1 MGKAKKIIK
10 VGLKAV
16 INPKRAAGELR
27 TYQERVLH
35 NKNRRKQYLD
45 WYERQVLTEQQ
56 LEEQRKAA
64 KKLQK
69 KPLISVLVPTYNTRP
84 DHLRECLDSVL
95 RQTYSNWELCIADD
109 ASTNEETKEVIREYA
124 KEHKN
129 IRATFSKKNQH
140 IALTSNVAL
149 DMAQGEFVS
158 LLDHDDLLEPN
169 ALYETVLEINTHPDA
184 DLIYTDEDK
193 LEDDKWHTEPFFKPG
208 WSPDFLNSCNYITHF
223 ATIRRTVMKKVNG
236 FGIGTEG
243 AQDWDLF
250 LRITAATSKIY
261 HIPKILYTWRKSI
274 TSTAQTANSKPYAY
288 INQKKVLRESIAHKG
303 LAASIEGQVVHGFWR
318 TRYHIQGTPLVSIII
333 PNKDNLKLL
342 KQCVE
347 SILEQ
352 TSYPYFEVIIVE
364 NGSTEKGIEEY
375 YKKVTEVNSRVKV
388 VRWNKPFNYSSVCN
402 FGAKQ
407 SKGEYLLFLNN
418 DTEVVTPDWMQALLE
433 HAQRPDVGMV
443 GCKLVF
449 PSRHIQHAGVV
460 LSEKGPFHAFYG
472 QNPNTDIFTYIY
484 INNIR
489 NCSAVTAAC
498 TMVDRKKFDK
508 VGGFDSTL
516 RVTYN
521 DVDLCL
527 KMLDAGYL
535 NIYTPFAE
543 LVHYESMS
551 VGKVNTSDRDMT
563 ELEAA
568 SAIMQKRW
576 KKYLREDKYY
586 NPNFAKTS
594 PGYYVQ

>member
-1 MGKAKKIIK
+1 MSK
-10 VGLKAV
+10 VRKAV
-16 INPKRAAGELR
+16 KEVVHAAVNPKRAAGMVR
-27 TYQERVLH
+27 FYKERNLH
-35 NKNRRKQYLD
+35 DKNRRRQYLA
-45 WYERQVLTEQQ
+45 WYDRQILTPEQ
-56 LEEQRKAA
+56 LDEQRQAA
-64 KKLQK
+64 KAFKQQ
-69 KPLISVLVPTYNTRP
+69 PLISILVPTYNTQP
-84 DHLRECLDSVL
+84 DHLRECFESVL
-95 RQTYSNWELCIADD
+95 SQTYTNWELCIADD
-109 ASTNEETKEVIREYA
+109 ASPSEATKAVIQEFV
-124 KEHKN
+124 KNHKN
-129 IRATFSKKNQH
+129 IHATFSKKNQH
-140 IALTSNVAL
+140 IALTSNIAL
-149 DMAQGEFVS
+149 SMAKGEYIS

-169 ALYETVLEINTHPDA
+169 ALYETVATINKHPNV

-193 LEDDKWHTEPFFKPG
+193 LEDDKWHVEPFFKPD

-223 ATIRRTVMKKVNG
+223 ATLSKSIMNKVGGFRT
-236 FGIGTEG
+236 GTEG

-250 LRITAATSKIY
+250 LRVTAQTKNIHHVS
-261 HIPKILYTWRKSI
+261 KILYTWRKSI

-288 INQKKVLRESIAHKG
+288 INQKKVLRHNIG
-303 LAASIEGQVVHGFWR
+303 LQGLNATVEGQVVHGFWR
-318 TRYHIQGTPLVSIII
+318 TRYSIVGTPLVSIII

-342 KQCVE
+342 RQCVD

-364 NGSTEKGIEEY
+364 NGSTEAGIEEY
-375 YKKVTEVNSRVKV
+375 YDQVTALNSEVKV
-388 VRWNKPFNYSSVCN
+388 VRWKKPFNYSSVCN
-402 FGAKQ
+402 FGAEKA
-407 SKGEYLLFLNN
+407 KGEYLLFLNN
-418 DTEVVTPDWMQALLE
+418 DTEVVTPDWVQALLE
-433 HAQRPDVGMV
+433 HAQRSEVGMV

-460 LSEKGPFHAFYG
+460 LSDRGPFHAFYG

-498 TMVDRKKFDK
+498 TMVARKKFDK
-508 VGGFDSTL
+508 VKGFDPTL

-527 KMLDAGYL
+527 KMLEQGLY
-535 NIYTPFAE
+535 NVYTPFAE

-551 VGKVNTSDRDMT
+551 VGKVNTSERDMS

-568 SAIMQKRW
+568 TEVMQKRW
-576 KKYLREDKYY
+576 SKYLNDDRFY
-586 NPNFAKTS
+586 NANFAKTS